1 MTDQRVSLYDAPVV
15 AHVVRSGFVESVH
28 HGSVVVLGADGS
40 VLLAIGDVAGPM
52 FPRSS
57 SKPIQALAMLRAGLD
72 LDGELLALA
81 SGSHSGESFHLE
93 GVRRILAA
101 AGLQPVDLANT
112 PDLPLDGDE
121 AQAWRCGG
129 RPAEALAQNCS
140 GKHAAMLLTCRT
152 AGWSTSGYLAPDHPL
167 QVAIAA
173 TTAELTGVPVAAVGV
188 DGCGAPVYATTAR
201 GLAAAFAT
209 LATAGEGSAEHR
221 LAQAFTRFPEWVG
234 GTRRDVTALMRA
246 VPGLLAK
253 DGAEAV
259 WAVGLP
265 DGGAAV
271 VKIADGADRARGPV
285 LAALLTRLGV
295 DPAALSALAAPPILG
310 GGRPVGGYRVVG
322 L

>member
-1 MTDQRVSLYDAPVV
+1 MAYEVLVE
-15 AHVVRSGFVESVH
+15 VVRSGFVEGCH
-28 HGSVVVLGADGS
+28 HGTALAVGPDGGEVAALGQPDA
-40 VLLAIGDVAGPM
+40 AF

-57 SKPIQALAMLRAGLD
+57 NKPIQLLTMLRHGLD
-72 LDGELLALA
+72 LPPQLLALA
-81 SGSHSGESFHLE
+81 GASHSGETFHLE